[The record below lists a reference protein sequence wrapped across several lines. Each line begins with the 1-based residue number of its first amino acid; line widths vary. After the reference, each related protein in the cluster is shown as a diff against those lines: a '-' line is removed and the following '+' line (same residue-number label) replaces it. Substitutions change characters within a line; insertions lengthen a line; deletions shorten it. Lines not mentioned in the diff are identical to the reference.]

1 VRGRQRDSLLG
12 ELSEDKPKPLPR
24 QKRVQD
30 DDDVK
35 TPVPTS
41 RTSPNVLDHRTPAAR
56 KTPTSDHRITP
67 VGLRNSPA
75 DEREQF
81 ADRHKTDGDDRG
93 HGYSDSRRS
102 PLDRHDFADRK
113 SPHSDMFR
121 KSPLDR
127 SEFEERKE
135 SFERYGASRKSP
147 SEKLSSMDRKSPHS
161 DMFQKSPLERSEF
174 EERKESFERYGAS
187 RKSPSEKLS
196 TMDRKSPH
204 SDMFRR
210 SPLDRSEFEEGKESF
225 ERYGTSRKLPAE
237 KPIPTDRKS
246 SVTDHRPSNAS
257 SRKSP
262 YEGDTFTSYNREK
275 SPADDRKSPGR
286 DLRKTPVDFQRK
298 KEGTPSAH
306 KRGSVVDFLTD
317 STGVKETESSDDE
330 NKHRVQRKSSS
341 PQSRGQNSS
350 SPAFKRSG
358 STDKN
363 PFDEIGKSPGA
374 TSKASKR
381 NRTPESWDAKPG
393 RQHSQVIFCCDCVL
407 LY

>member
-1 VRGRQRDSLLG
+1 MRGRQRDSLLG

-121 KSPLDR
+121 KSPLD
-127 SEFEERKE
+127 
-135 SFERYGASRKSP
+135 
-147 SEKLSSMDRKSPHS
+147 
-161 DMFQKSPLERSEF
+161 RSEF